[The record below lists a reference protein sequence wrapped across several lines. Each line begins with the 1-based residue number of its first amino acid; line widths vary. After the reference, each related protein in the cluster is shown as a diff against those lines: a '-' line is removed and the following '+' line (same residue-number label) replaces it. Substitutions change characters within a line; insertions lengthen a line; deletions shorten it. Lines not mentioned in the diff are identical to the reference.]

1 MLRKL
6 LALVLAIA
14 IAWVTITG
22 SPMVVRAEA
31 LPSAIV
37 AAAPSAAKSLPTG
50 DYPVQ
55 QAAYDDGTGEYALM
69 LLNTPAGAS
78 PVFRTSE
85 LQMARLDDE
94 AIAQGK
100 KPYLAMKDGQPVL
113 YLNEDFK
120 IEYLH
125 SETAVQ
131 TNPQTG
137 EQQTVI
143 VRRESSFWSPFAG
156 AIAGQVVANAL
167 FAPHYVLPPAYLPG
181 RPLVGYGGYGRSY
194 GDAISSYQNRYN
206 AAPVAERNRQ
216 QFRATGNVAR
226 NATGMNRPAANSR
239 AKATGSGF
247 GSSTFRSTPNR
258 RVAAPRPRSSFGS
271 SFGRSPVRM
280 RSSFGSF
287 RRR

>member
-1 MLRKL
+1 MLRKT

-14 IAWVTITG
+14 IAWVTVAG
-22 SPMVVRAEA
+22 GPVAVRAEG

-37 AAAPSAAKSLPTG
+37 AAAPTASKSLPAG

-69 LLNTPAGAS
+69 LLDTPAGAS
-78 PVFRTSE
+78 PVYRTTE
-85 LQMARLDDE
+85 LQMARLDAE

-113 YLNEDFK
+113 YLNEEFK
-120 IEYLH
+120 IEYVH

-131 TNPQTG
+131 ANPQTG

-167 FAPHYVLPPAYLPG
+167 FAPHYVLPPAYMPG
-181 RPLVGYGGYGRSY
+181 RTMVGYGGYGRSY
-194 GDAISSYQNRYN
+194 GDAVSNYRDRYN
-206 AAPVAERNRQ
+206 APPVVEKNRQ
-216 QFRATGNVAR
+216 QFRSTGTAAR
-226 NATGMNRPAANSR
+226 TARSTARPATNNR

-247 GSSTFRSTPNR
+247 GSSTFRSSPNR
-258 RVAAPRPRSSFGS
+258 RVAAPQPRSSFGS
-271 SFGRSPVRM
+271 GYGRSPMRM

>member
-1 MLRKL
+1 MLRKT

-14 IAWVTITG
+14 IAWVTVTG
-22 SPMVVRAEA
+22 GPVAVRAEG

-37 AAAPSAAKSLPTG
+37 AAAPTASKSLPAG

-69 LLNTPAGAS
+69 LLNTPAGSS
-78 PVFRTSE
+78 PVYRTTE
-85 LQMARLDDE
+85 LQMARLDTD

-100 KPYLAMKDGQPVL
+100 KPYLAMQDGKPVL

-120 IEYLH
+120 IEYVH

-131 TNPQTG
+131 ANPQTG

-167 FAPHYVLPPAYLPG
+167 FAPHYVLPPAYMPG
-181 RPLVGYGGYGRSY
+181 GTMLGYGGYGRSY
-194 GDAISSYQNRYN
+194 GDAVSSYRDRYN
-206 AAPVAERNRQ
+206 APPVVERNRQ
-216 QFRATGNVAR
+216 QFRATGTAAQR
-226 NATGMNRPAANSR
+226 SAARPAANNR

-258 RVAAPRPRSSFGS
+258 RVSAPQTRGSFGS
-271 SFGRSPVRM
+271 SYNRSPMRM
-280 RSSFGSF
+280 RSSFGGG